1 MKNKPVV
8 KPTIGKFDHLKL
20 FVVNYQKDS
29 QILSNS
35 SAGMG
40 INEING
46 HEGYT
51 QTGIFNKLAKTLLYR
66 YRWGANTTCP
76 KSEP

>member
-20 FVVNYQKDS
+20 FIVNYQKDS

-51 QTGIFNKLAKTLLYR
+51 QTGIFNQLAKTLLYR
-66 YRWGANTTCP
+66 YR
-76 KSEP
+76 